1 MPTSIDDRVRTVHS
15 KVHIRINAQSFP
27 MEQNKI
33 EKYEKKLFI
42 FLNLL
47 LFSCMPQPHHN
58 LFINIYQLIEN
69 CECICK
75 SMVKRTFQSTKINT
89 FWKVLNSTISHS
101 LFFSCWRSSTEVYS
115 TILGSFSFCFR
126 LFLDFSSYTNEN
138 ECHHTIFFALFC
150 CALCS
155 VKIIKRM
162 HGVATVQLYNQRKRK
177 HQYQHRHKHYL
188 HFVLFLAQENE
199 NALTLNF
206 FACWVND
213 FWFIFRHSSC
223 SFH

>member
-101 LFFSCWRSSTEVYS
+101 LFFFLLTKQHRSLQHDS
-115 TILGSFSFCFR
+115 R
-126 LFLDFSSYTNEN
+126 LFLFLFPSLSWFFFIYKRKWMPS
-138 ECHHTIFFALFC
+138 HHFFCFVL
-150 CALCS
+150 LCS
-155 VKIIKRM
+155 VF
-162 HGVATVQLYNQRKRK
+162 G
-177 HQYQHRHKHYL
+177 
-188 HFVLFLAQENE
+188 
-199 NALTLNF
+199 
-206 FACWVND
+206 
-213 FWFIFRHSSC
+213 
-223 SFH
+223 